1 MGDGPAR
8 LLFVMAPLPQRASP
22 ELCAAPELV
31 SVPKPCARPGLGCVL
46 ELRSDFAV
54 LLAGL
59 DWHAVDVKR
68 MNATTEHPMVDWEP
82 ITYKDLIIVTEWM
95 AQQGYSAA
103 RLAEAVREPAKYT
116 EELRAVVRHNSDIA
130 ARQKEQDKA
139 IQKQAAAEFM
149 AARAAKHA
157 VDTPELPRSRRAGP
171 EQVAR
176 LLT

>member
-1 MGDGPAR
+1 
-8 LLFVMAPLPQRASP
+8 
-22 ELCAAPELV
+22 
-31 SVPKPCARPGLGCVL
+31 
-46 ELRSDFAV
+46 
-54 LLAGL
+54 
-59 DWHAVDVKR
+59 
-68 MNATTEHPMVDWEP
+68 MVNWEP
-82 ITYKDLIIVTEWM
+82 ITYKDLIILTEWM

-149 AARAAKHA
+149 AARAAKHV
-157 VDTPELPRSRRAGP
+157 VDTPALPQSRRAGP
-171 EQVAR
+171 EQVAG